1 MGYSLSKMLS
11 LGQKLKMPK
20 RCEKRFFD
28 LIKAVVRKKHLIL
41 ETRKQFQNGQ
51 NRPRCMGY
59 SACKMLSLG
68 QKLKMPKRCEKR
80 FYDHIEV
87 VVCKKLLQKT
97 PSIRKMTAV
106 LKWPES
112 ATMHGL

>member
-1 MGYSLSKMLS
+1 MLS
-11 LGQKLKMPK
+11 FGQKLKMPK
-20 RCEKRFFD
+20 RGEKRFFD
-28 LIKAVVRKKHLIL
+28 FIKAVVRKSRSKKHLIL
-41 ETRKQFQNGQ
+41 EKREQFQNGQ
-51 NRPRCMGY
+51 NEPQCMGY
-59 SACKMLSLG
+59 SPCKMLSLG

-97 PSIRKMTAV
+97 PIIDKKGAV
-106 LKWPES
+106 CKWPES